1 MTQHGTPGL
10 DRTGILAGSAAYL
23 WWGLAAFYWVPAKV
37 VPAVD
42 LLAHRAFWAAPFCAV
57 LLLARGRLLGAFR
70 VLRAPRSLMLLGL
83 SSALV
88 ALNWGIFLHAMG
100 QNRLAEASLGYFMQP
115 LVTVLIGLVG
125 FRERL
130 TPLQWMSVG
139 FAAAGVAV
147 YTSALGHLPLVALG
161 VSVSFGLYGAVRR
174 LVQVDSLDGLFV
186 ETVLLAPF
194 ALGWIL
200 WHGGAGLGAHGH
212 HVDVILLGLGRFGSA
227 IHRDLNRQVVDVG
240 FTKHKPQVT
249 HAARSAGVEDLN
261 RLAGRHGQVRRC
273 APGAKVRRQL
283 QQGHCR
289 IGVGRWK
296 RVGRLCV
303 IGR

>member
-57 LLLARGRLLGAFR
+57 LLLARGRLRGALR
-70 VLRAPRSLMLLGL
+70 VLRAPRSLLLLGC

-147 YTSALGHLPLVALG
+147 YTSALGYLPLVALG
-161 VSVSFGLYGAVRR
+161 VSVSFGLYGAVLGIRESEHR
-174 LVQVDSLDGLFV
+174 VRAALLGVAPGHPALLIDRQAIALDGEDWV
-186 ETVLLAPF
+186 KKNANADF
-194 ALGWIL
+194 A
-200 WHGGAGLGAHGH
+200 
-212 HVDVILLGLGRFGSA
+212 
-227 IHRDLNRQVVDVG
+227 
-240 FTKHKPQVT
+240 TT
-249 HAARSAGVEDLN
+249 
-261 RLAGRHGQVRRC
+261 
-273 APGAKVRRQL
+273 
-283 QQGHCR
+283 
-289 IGVGRWK
+289 
-296 RVGRLCV
+296 
-303 IGR
+303 

>member
-42 LLAHRAFWAAPFCAV
+42 LLAHRALWAAPFCAV

-115 LVTVLIGLVG
+115 LVAVLIGLVG

-200 WHGGAGLGAHGH
+200 WQGGAGLGARGH
-212 HVDVILLGLGRFGSA
+212 HVDAILLGAGAFTAIPLLGYIEAARRLPMIALGLLFYINPTVQLLVAVFGFGEPLQPAAVWSFSLVWAGVVLYLAQTLRRRRFGPA
-227 IHRDLNRQVVDVG
+227 
-240 FTKHKPQVT
+240 
-249 HAARSAGVEDLN
+249 
-261 RLAGRHGQVRRC
+261 
-273 APGAKVRRQL
+273 
-283 QQGHCR
+283 
-289 IGVGRWK
+289 
-296 RVGRLCV
+296 
-303 IGR
+303 

>member
-57 LLLARGRLLGAFR
+57 LLLARGRLRGALR
-70 VLRAPRSLMLLGL
+70 VLRAPRSLLLLGC

-115 LVTVLIGLVG
+115 LVAVLIGLVG

-200 WHGGAGLGAHGH
+200 WQGGAGLGAHGH
-212 HVDVILLGLGRFGSA
+212 HVDAILLGAGAFTAIPLLGY
-227 IHRDLNRQVVDVG
+227 IE
-240 FTKHKPQVT
+240 
-249 HAARSAGVEDLN
+249 AARRLPMIALGLLFYINPTVQLLVAVFAFGEPLQPAAVWSFSLVWTGVVLYLAQTLLRRR
-261 RLAGRHGQVRRC
+261 RLDRD
-273 APGAKVRRQL
+273 
-283 QQGHCR
+283 
-289 IGVGRWK
+289 
-296 RVGRLCV
+296 
-303 IGR
+303 